1 MKEDRVHGYLVQILE
16 EDLYD
21 YLSNFS
27 DFHLGKQID
36 RFNEE
41 EDEYGL
47 NICLD
52 VMNDRKEMRK
62 EIGGKYIE
70 HEGVMNEI
78 LWRDE
83 DDIFGIVP
91 KTADEN
97 INEYIVYEI
106 TINGISNTDRKD
118 SNSEGQ
124 EICDKTSN
132 TKGKEIQGSAR
143 VGRSVDT
150 LWGQFLSRFSWHR
163 ERE

>member
-1 MKEDRVHGYLVQILE
+1 MKEDRVHGYIIQILE

-36 RFNEE
+36 RFS
-41 EDEYGL
+41 DEQDEHGL

-62 EIGGKYIE
+62 EIGGKYIK
-70 HEGVMNEI
+70 HRGIDHEI
-78 LWRDE
+78 LWRNE
-83 DDIFGIVP
+83 KDIFGIVP
-91 KTADEN
+91 TTADEN
-97 INEYIVYEI
+97 LNDYIVYEI
-106 TINGISNTDRKD
+106 RIHGISNTDRKD
-118 SNSEGQ
+118 SNDKRE
-124 EICDKTSN
+124 EVCDKTSN
-132 TKGKEIQGSAR
+132 AEGKEIQGSSR
-143 VGRSVDT
+143 VGRSVDS

>member
-1 MKEDRVHGYLVQILE
+1 MKEDRVHGYIVQILE

-27 DFHLGKQID
+27 DCHLDKQIA
-36 RFNEE
+36 RFDEE
-41 EDEYGL
+41 GDEYGL
-47 NICLD
+47 NVCLD
-52 VMNDRKEMRK
+52 VKNDRKKMRK

-70 HEGVMNEI
+70 DRGIMHEI

-91 KTADEN
+91 TTADEN
-97 INEYIVYEI
+97 LNDYIVYEI
-106 TINGISNTDRKD
+106 RIDGISNTDRKD
-118 SNSEGQ
+118 GDNKGKEV
-124 EICDKTSN
+124 CDKTSN
-132 TKGKEIQGSAR
+132 TEGKEIQSGSR